1 MKYPSQLLKYASH
14 IVFWVTTC
22 LFFIQYSFLRPGY
35 CSDGRYK
42 EILCVL
48 IIAIV
53 VYLNKF
59 LLFPK
64 IYLKGRHLLFW
75 CINTLLILTLGF
87 SELQIIES
95 NIFKIHGNNISAEEY
110 SRYLIDVFVVISLRD
125 AAFLAFFY
133 IVRVN
138 LKMKLLLL
146 LRQKLLAVENKQ
158 VIITYAEKEIL
169 VNIADIVYIS
179 SKRNITTVH
188 LTNGKEYNQYN
199 SLAYMEEI
207 LPKHLYVRINRSNII
222 MCRHVCKF
230 DENNVTMRINDN
242 SEQKSIPIQRAKK
255 NEKYQLLKKYVIETI
270 KIDGEIKNV
279 IKDKKWRNGKDDFGE
294 MNEDAKQ
301 VLETIRKNPSIFASE
316 IKRNLSYF
324 SERNIDRHLR
334 LLKNLGLIE
343 FRGSRRTGGYYPK

>member
-1 MKYPSQLLKYASH
+1 MKYPLQLLKYASH
-14 IVFWVTTC
+14 IVFWAATS
-22 LFFIQYSFLRPGY
+22 LIFMQYSFLRPGY
-35 CSDGRYK
+35 CNDGRYK
-42 EILCVL
+42 EVLCVL

-64 IYLKGRHLLFW
+64 IYLRGRYLLFW

-87 SELQIIES
+87 TELQIIEP
-95 NIFKIHGNNISAEEY
+95 NIFKIHGKNISPEEY
-110 SRYLIDVFVVISLRD
+110 SRYIMDVFVLISLRD

-133 IVRVN
+133 IIRVN
-138 LKMKLLLL
+138 IKMKQLLM

-169 VNIADIVYIS
+169 VNIIDIVYIS

-188 LTNGKEYNQYN
+188 LKNGKKYCQYN
-199 SLAYMEEI
+199 SLAHMEEI

-222 MCRHVCKF
+222 MCRYVCNF
-230 DENNVTMRINDN
+230 DENNVTMRINNN
-242 SEQKSIPIQRAKK
+242 SEQIKFPIQQTNK
-255 NEKYQLLKKYVIETI
+255 NEKYQLLKKYVSEII
-270 KIDGEIKNV
+270 KTDGEIIDEK
-279 IKDKKWRNGKDDFGE
+279 KGKKWRNEKDDFGE

-301 VLETIRKNPSIFASE
+301 VLETILKNPSIFASE
-316 IKRNLSYF
+316 IKRNLSHF
-324 SERNIDRHLR
+324 SERNIDRNLKQ
-334 LLKNLGLIE
+334 LKNLGLIE